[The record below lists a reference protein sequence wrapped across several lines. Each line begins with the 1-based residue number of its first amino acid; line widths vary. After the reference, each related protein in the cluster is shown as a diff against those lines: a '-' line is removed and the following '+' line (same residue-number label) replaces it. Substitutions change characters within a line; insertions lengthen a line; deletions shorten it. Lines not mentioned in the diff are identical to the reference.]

1 MSHKDTPEFTP
12 KPPVRVSSMHDG
24 GGQGGGQG
32 VANRPL
38 PKTPEVYRRVIPRIK
53 RKNKTEPNISLPM
66 NVEHI
71 VHVWFNPATGDLEG
85 LPESMKTFLQSSKI
99 TAEDKRKNPTAVFQ
113 ALQYYQDPKSHAL
126 DKFMT
131 GSNDECIYDTLP
143 PPRPVNHLFSSQQES
158 VEESDYDTIPPPRPV
173 THLLMPTIRESRE
186 SRELSTSPRVTP
198 TLTGGP
204 PVPQRPERTKSVYTR
219 PVDETDSPAAVHFQ
233 RPRSGSDGAIELKIL
248 TPPKPISSKQEQR
261 ADVLR
266 KLKQVVNVGN
276 PHKKY
281 ILKKKIGQGASGAVY
296 AAMDQHTGELVAV
309 KQMALDKQPRQELII
324 NEILVMKRSQH
335 HNIVNYR
342 DSYLVEKELWVVMEY
357 LEGGSLTDVVTETC
371 MEEGNIAVMC
381 REVLQAL
388 EFLHERNIIHRDIK
402 SDNVLLGMQ
411 GEVKITDFGFCA
423 QLSPEKNKRTTLV
436 GTPYWMA
443 PEVVGRRQYGPK
455 VDIWSLGIM
464 AIEMVDGEPP
474 YMKEDPLR
482 ALYLITSNGKPVI
495 KERSRLSK
503 IFKDFLDKCLEV
515 DPSRRPTS
523 TQLLQHPFLKTAK
536 PLVSLRALIEAARG
550 SVAKKQ
556 QLGIE

>member
-12 KPPVRVSSMHDG
+12 KPPVRVSSIHDG
-24 GGQGGGQG
+24 GGKDGGQG

-85 LPESMKTFLQSSKI
+85 LPESMKAFLQSSKI

-131 GSNDECIYDTLP
+131 
-143 PPRPVNHLFSSQQES
+143 ES

-186 SRELSTSPRVTP
+186 SRELSTSPRATP
-198 TLTGGP
+198 TLTDGP

-219 PVDETDSPAAVHFQ
+219 PVDETDSPDAVHFQ
-233 RPRSGSDGAIELKIL
+233 RPRSGSDGAIELKNL

-342 DSYLVEKELWVVMEY
+342 DSYLVENELWVVMEY

-503 IFKDFLDKCLEV
+503 TFKDFLDKCLEV

-550 SVAKKQ
+550 SMAKKQ